1 MENFQVIGKFVPRID
16 AKIKVEGTAVYLAD
30 LRLPGMLHGRLCRS
44 PYPHARVAGVNIRKA
59 ERVPGVVRIL
69 TGRDVPYLYGRS
81 VGDQPVIASERV
93 RHVGDVVAA
102 VAAETVEAAEEAVE
116 RIEVDYEMLPAVFD
130 VEESLQTKAPI
141 VHEHLESYW
150 RQKLVNPVPGTN
162 ICSRLTLIHGDID
175 AGFRQSDM
183 VVENRFRSPMV
194 QHGYLESKGSIA
206 QFDPSGRICVWTH
219 NQSPYRLAEVLLR
232 ILKISY
238 KDLRLIVPYI
248 GGGFGGK
255 TPVGLEPIA
264 IELARA
270 CRNRPVSVI
279 LDREEEFI
287 GSWGRVPAVV
297 EIKSGLKKD
306 GSIRA
311 RKVRVLWDN
320 GAYAMAGPPI
330 CRNATVGASGPYDIP
345 NVHIEG
351 LCIYTN
357 NIPSGAM
364 RGFGIPQVTWA
375 YESHSDIIA
384 KELGMNPYEF
394 RMINTY
400 KDGAKSATGE
410 KLRSVGLK
418 KCLKAV
424 ADEFESHKTLA
435 KTSRKSQK
443 RYGKG
448 WACTQKLMGSPS
460 SSSAF
465 VKIESDGTVVIMS
478 SGIEM
483 GQGAQT
489 TLAMIA
495 SEVLGIPM
503 ANIRV
508 NLPDSDF
515 TPYDESTT
523 SSKFTFHGGNAVRL
537 AALDAR
543 KQILKIARKA
553 FAVKSY
559 NELEMS
565 DGAVFVK
572 KDPKSKKTIGSLL
585 TSGHYGKLSNVVGR
599 GAFFSDY
606 ARPLDPETSQSPRA
620 TACWMH
626 AAHGAE
632 VEVDEQTGAVRILR
646 IIAAH
651 DVGKALNPMGAQQQI
666 EGGVLMGIGQ
676 AICEQMITEKGK
688 VLNPSFKD
696 YKIPTARDVP
706 EITPRIVEVQHWKGP
721 FGAKGLG
728 EVPIAPT
735 PAAIANAVSEAV
747 GVRIFDLPLTAEK
760 ILRAIKEKS
769 TD

>member
-1 MENFQVIGKFVPRID
+1 M
-16 AKIKVEGTAVYLAD
+16 
-30 LRLPGMLHGRLCRS
+30 
-44 PYPHARVAGVNIRKA
+44 
-59 ERVPGVVRIL
+59 
-69 TGRDVPYLYGRS
+69 
-81 VGDQPVIASERV
+81 
-93 RHVGDVVAA
+93 
-102 VAAETVEAAEEAVE
+102 
-116 RIEVDYEMLPAVFD
+116 
-130 VEESLQTKAPI
+130 
-141 VHEHLESYW
+141 
-150 RQKLVNPVPGTN
+150 PGTN

-175 AGFRQSDM
+175 DGFRRSEL
-183 VVENRFRSPMV
+183 VVENRFSSPMV
-194 QHGYLESKGSIA
+194 QHCYLEPKVSIA
-206 QFDPSGRICVWTH
+206 QFDPSGRICVWTPT
-219 NQSPYRLAEVLLR
+219 QSPYRLAEVLLR
-232 ILKISY
+232 TLKISY

-270 CRNRPVSVI
+270 CGNRPVSVA

-306 GSIRA
+306 GSIMA
-311 RKVRVLWDN
+311 RKVRVFWDN

-364 RGFGIPQVTWA
+364 RGFGVPQVTWA
-375 YESHSDIIA
+375 YESHSDILA
-384 KELGMNPYEF
+384 KELGMDPYEF
-394 RMINTY
+394 RIKNAY
-400 KDGAKSATGE
+400 KDGTKSATGE

-418 KCLKAV
+418 KCLNEV
-424 ADEFESHKTLA
+424 ANELKWSA
-435 KTSRKSQK
+435 KSMNSSRKSGK
-443 RYGKG
+443 KYGKG
-448 WACTQKLMGSPS
+448 LACTQKLMGSPS

-465 VKIESDGTVVIMS
+465 IRIESDGTVIIMS

-483 GQGAQT
+483 GQGSQT

-503 ANIRV
+503 AKIRI
-508 NLPDSDF
+508 NLPDTDF

-543 KQILKIARKA
+543 KQILKVARRI
-553 FAVKSY
+553 FSVKSY
-559 NELEMS
+559 NEIEMS
-565 DGAVFVK
+565 DGFVFAK
-572 KDPKSKKTIGSLL
+572 KDPKNKKTISSLL

-606 ARPLDPETSQSPRA
+606 ARPLDPKTSQSSRA
-620 TACWMH
+620 TACWMY

-632 VEVDEQTGAVRILR
+632 VEVDEKTGAVTILR
-646 IIAAH
+646 IVAAH
-651 DVGKALNPMGAQQQI
+651 DVGKAINPMGCEQQI

-676 AICEQMITEKGK
+676 AISEQMIMEKGK
-688 VLNPSFKD
+688 VLNPSFRD
-696 YKIPTARDVP
+696 YKISTSRDLP
-706 EITPRIVEVQHWKGP
+706 EIIPKIVEVKHWKGP

-735 PAAIANAVSEAV
+735 PAAIANAISDAV
-747 GVRIFDLPLTAEK
+747 GTRIFDLPLTPEK
-760 ILRAIKEKS
+760 ILRAIKGKING
-769 TD
+769 